1 MIFTQPIGICMIST
15 VPNPQVKRL
24 NITVDILVNSAG
36 VCRVGQFDTLEEED
50 LNAQMQL
57 NVVGTTLISR
67 LFAKGK

>member
-1 MIFTQPIGICMIST
+1 MIYTQLIL
-15 VPNPQVKRL
+15 PNPQVKRL

-36 VCRVGQFDTLEEED
+36 VCRVGQFDTLEEND
-50 LNAQMQL
+50 LIGQMQL